1 MNWLEFILAIVC
13 AIIIGT
19 WGLLIIVGHYD
30 FAENSKTKKKKT
42 VKKED

>member
-1 MNWLEFILAIVC
+1 MNWFEFILGVIA
-13 AIIIGT
+13 AIIIGI

-30 FAENSKTKKKKT
+30 FAENNKSKKKKT